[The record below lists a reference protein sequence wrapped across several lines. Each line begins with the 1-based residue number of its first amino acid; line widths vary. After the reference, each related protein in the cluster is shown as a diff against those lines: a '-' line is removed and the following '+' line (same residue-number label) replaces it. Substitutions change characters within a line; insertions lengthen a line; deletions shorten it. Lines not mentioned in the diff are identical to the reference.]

1 MEFDEQPIQRKENN
15 NMIKRAKF
23 LYRDRDGILEYS
35 YRGHTYSV
43 NPNLYTS
50 TAQQHRNEQLCIDAQ
65 IEREKK
71 AVKPHR
77 YEDTAEYGF
86 EQFWKYVEGE

>member
-1 MEFDEQPIQRKENN
+1 
-15 NMIKRAKF
+15 MIKRAKF
-23 LYRDRDGILEYS
+23 LFRNLDGSLEYS
-35 YRGHTYSV
+35 YKGREYSV

-50 TAQQHRNEQLCIDAQ
+50 TATQHRLEQNCIDAQ

-71 AVKPHR
+71 AVEREANKPHR